1 MKHIRLLV
9 SVVLTACRP
18 VTSLSEFAR
27 NDHLAVIAIPKTGT
41 RSLEIFLQ
49 RHTPLRIPQ
58 ESPGGC
64 IYALAGTDVA
74 RQGSE
79 WPRSCAQLQPLYR
92 EDETH
97 RRNGDLFLF
106 HANFLEAKTD
116 WRAYKSRFDI
126 ESSAKLWT
134 TTILRDPMDRVSSE
148 FHFGLKFELRDEWS
162 EPSAWRAQF
171 WGQLD
176 YSDDQLQE
184 LNAIPESFSGT
195 RLEYFAAQPW
205 VAAHNRQ
212 TRFLAGV
219 NASVVVTR
227 AILEQ
232 AKQNLMTIDVV
243 GKMESM
249 DAYMGQLACALR
261 TTFASSPRVPT
272 DVQQY
277 DAAQHRIKDNSSARK
292 RAYSAAFREAIYRN
306 NWADYEL
313 LATATTKIQQ
323 QASDIRC

>member
-148 FHFGLKFELRDEWS
+148 
-162 EPSAWRAQF
+162 
-171 WGQLD
+171 
-176 YSDDQLQE
+176 
-184 LNAIPESFSGT
+184 
-195 RLEYFAAQPW
+195 